1 MARSAIVI
9 SASIE
14 MFDFIRFLRYINWQ
28 TFRKTVASTVSK
40 RLNGLSAE
48 MAFNAMLGLFP
59 AIITVLTAISLF
71 ENSVAKTLGDLAIRF
86 AEIVPQQVWN
96 LLINF
101 TEEVKVSQGKS
112 WFSLSFIAA
121 IWIISGVIGSAI
133 NALDNINQVPAK
145 ERRPFWQN
153 KLIAILLT
161 IGTISLLITACFLL
175 VIGDFLLRVA
185 MQQNW
190 GQLLLLTWKI
200 FSIITIIS
208 IVIIT
213 LSTIYQIQ
221 HRRKKQTKAEEKNI
235 LITII
240 IAVGIIFVQL
250 VYSVFVFVE
259 GLIVNFN
266 IEQTVGTFLLS
277 IWRLL
282 SFPMGLGIVALAF
295 AFVYHFGCSCRIPR
309 TPLMPGAILAA
320 VSWAVVSAVFRYYV
334 ANFGVYNKVYGALGT
349 AIVLLL
355 WLYLSSLVMLLGEQ
369 VNVVVGAAMA
379 EKKLT
384 KSSEEN

>member
-1 MARSAIVI
+1 ML
-9 SASIE
+9 
-14 MFDFIRFLRYINWQ
+14 DFIRFLGYLNWQ
-28 TFRKTVASTVSK
+28 IVRKTIAQTISK
-40 RLNGLSAE
+40 RLSGLSAE
-48 MAFNAMLGLFP
+48 MAFNAMLGFFP

-71 ENSVAKTLGDLAIRF
+71 ENSVATTLGDLAIRF
-86 AEIVPQQVWN
+86 ADIIPKQVWN

-133 NALDNINQVPAK
+133 NAIDNINQVPSTK
-145 ERRPFWQN
+145 RRPFWKN
-153 KLIAILLT
+153 KIIAILLT
-161 IGTISLLITACFLL
+161 IGTIFLLITACFLL
-175 VIGDFLLRVA
+175 IIGDLLLRIA
-185 MQQNW
+185 LQQNW

-200 FSIITIIS
+200 FSIITIFA

-221 HRRKKQTKAEEKNI
+221 QQRKKQQNSEEKNI
-235 LITII
+235 VITII
-240 IAVGIIFVQL
+240 IGVGIIFVQL
-250 VYSVFVFVE
+250 VYSIFIFVQS
-259 GLIVNFN
+259 LIVNFN
-266 IEQTVGTFLLS
+266 VEQTLSTFLVS

-282 SFPMGLGIVALAF
+282 SFPMGLGIVAFAF
-295 AFVYHFGCSCRIPR
+295 AFIYYFGCSCRPPR

-320 VSWAVVSAVFRYYV
+320 IFWAIVSAAFRYYV
-334 ANFGVYNKVYGALGT
+334 SHVGVYNKVYGALGT

-369 VNVVVGAAMA
+369 LNVTVGKEIA
-379 EKKLT
+379 ENKNQERLESK
-384 KSSEEN
+384 